1 MTTIKDLKKQLEK
14 TIRDAFVIKNG
25 EIILRDDLTI
35 GDVMDLKL
43 VESLINNILVVAQTC
58 AFADTFND
66 TSIKDGIKGNISN
79 PNAKGFD
86 VTYPKMGEVRVFAEL
101 KATVPCENNGTQ
113 YGSNQ
118 KKSIYKDLENLLG
131 LSDKGKKENITPN
144 DEKYMVL
151 IDIKGQQ
158 QAFNNL
164 KKPSTY
170 NQSNIRVICV
180 DPNTEIAQYDRY
192 GWEEGDV
199 CVWQHFTD

>member
-1 MTTIKDLKKQLEK
+1 MTTIKYLKKQLEANIQK
-14 TIRDAFVIKNG
+14 VCKIDNG
-25 EIILRDDLTI
+25 EIKLRYDLTI
-35 GDVMDLKL
+35 GDVMNLKS
-43 VESLINNILVVAQTC
+43 VESAINNILVVAQTC

-66 TSIKDGIKGNISN
+66 KSIKDGIKHNISN

-86 VTYPKMGEVRVFAEL
+86 VKYPKTGGARVFAEL

-131 LSDKGKKENITPN
+131 LSDKGKNENITPN

-158 QAFNNL
+158 QAFDNL
-164 KKPSTY
+164 RKPDTY
-170 NQSNIRVICV
+170 DQSKICV
-180 DPNTEIAQYDRY
+180 VHIDPNTEIAQYDKY
-192 GWEEGDV
+192 GWQEKI
-199 CVWQHFTD
+199 